1 MSYKQLLSIISKPW
15 VTTEDIMQIAAC
27 GRNTATQ
34 IRWDIEK
41 IIIDSGKKL
50 PVSNKKHVPTRLV
63 LNYLGLDEE
72 YIKNMSSIA

>member
-1 MSYKQLLSIISKPW
+1 MNYKQLLSIISKPW

-41 IIIDSGKKL
+41 IITDSGKKL

-63 LNYLGLDEE
+63 LGYLGLDED
-72 YIKNMSSIA
+72 YIIHMANIA